1 MKRITNT
8 LIFLCSLAAI
18 CFMVKDINVGNY
30 DRILGDITIPLVL
43 LIPRIIKNLFK
54 IRITDTMELIYVVFI
69 ILAQFLGSVVNLYNN
84 DTTWWYDLFAHF
96 LSGVLTSV
104 LALVVLNWFGVY
116 KEKNKGFNFLFI
128 ICFTLMV
135 ASIWEFVEFGT
146 DVFLGMNVQHSL
158 ETGVKDTMEDMLVA
172 FAGSMIVGITYL
184 LEGKNGF
191 VKKMVSDLV

>member
-172 FAGSMIVGITYL
+172 FAGSMIVGIT
-184 LEGKNGF
+184 
-191 VKKMVSDLV
+191 

>member
-54 IRITDTMELIYVVFI
+54 IRITDTMELIYVVF
-69 ILAQFLGSVVNLYNN
+69 NN

-191 VKKMVSDLV
+191 VKKIVSDLV

>member
-69 ILAQFLGSVVNLYNN
+69 ILAQILGSVVNLYNN

-191 VKKMVSDLV
+191 VKKIVSDLV

>member
-96 LSGVLTSV
+96 LSGILTSV

-191 VKKMVSDLV
+191 VKKIVSDLV

>member
-116 KEKNKGFNFLFI
+116 KEKNNGFNFLFI

-191 VKKMVSDLV
+191 VKKIVSDLV